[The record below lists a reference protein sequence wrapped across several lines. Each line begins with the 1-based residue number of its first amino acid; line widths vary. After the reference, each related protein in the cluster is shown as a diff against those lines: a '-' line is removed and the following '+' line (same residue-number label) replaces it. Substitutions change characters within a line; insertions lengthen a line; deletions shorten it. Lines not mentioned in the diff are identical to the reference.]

1 MGIGSWLKSWRKR
14 SDAEGIRRAEERAGE
29 TPAERHRAEERIEDL
44 QADEFAARS
53 MREGNIEDVERF
65 AEDDEGP

>member
-1 MGIGSWLKSWRKR
+1 MIGSWLKSWRKR
-14 SDAEGIRRAEERAGE
+14 SDAEAIRRTEERAGE
-29 TPAERHRAEERIEDL
+29 TPAERHRAAERIEDV

-65 AEDDEGP
+65 AEDEDGP